1 MLALCQD
8 SCSEYVKLMFCVLA
22 LCQDKGLML
31 ETPVLQTHYGGN
43 LPLIDFK
50 GGHVKSDTFAKNATD
65 LLKQ

>member
-1 MLALCQD
+1 
-8 SCSEYVKLMFCVLA
+8 
-22 LCQDKGLML
+22 ML